1 MYNALKKHIFLADSK
16 GNGKRKVEE
25 SGKKDAMKQSPSEL
39 DVPYWGHSANIESI
53 W

>member
-1 MYNALKKHIFLADSK
+1 MYNALKKHIFPADSK

-25 SGKKDAMKQSPSEL
+25 SGMKDAMKRSSSEL
-39 DVPYWGHSANIESI
+39 DEPYWGHSGKIESI